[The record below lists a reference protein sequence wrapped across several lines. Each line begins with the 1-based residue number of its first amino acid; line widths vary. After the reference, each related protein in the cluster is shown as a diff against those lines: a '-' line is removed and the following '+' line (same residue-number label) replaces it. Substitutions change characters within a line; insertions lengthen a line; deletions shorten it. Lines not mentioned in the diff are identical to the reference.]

1 MTPDLIL
8 VLDAGTTSTRAIAF
22 TQAGEIVASAGR
34 PITQHYPQPGWVEHD
49 AGEIWRA
56 SRDCLIE
63 VANAVEAPRINA
75 VEAPR
80 INAVG
85 APRIAAIGIT
95 NQRETTVFWDRG
107 SGEPVAP
114 AIVWQDR
121 RTAQT
126 CARLRADGHEPAVQ
140 AQTGLLLDPYFSATK
155 IRWALDNWP
164 AVASAL
170 ADGRLAVGTIES
182 WLIWKLSAGARH
194 VTDASNA
201 SRTLL
206 MDLATCEW
214 DAGLLALFDV
224 PRSILP
230 EIVDCAGPLATTA
243 LLGGEIAITG
253 SAGDQQAAA
262 IGQACLSPGQVKATY
277 GTGCFLLA
285 HAGSVPPKSTHR
297 LLATVAWRLGGVPA
311 YALEGSIFT
320 AGAAV
325 QWLRDGL
332 GIIASSAETEA
343 LAQSVPD
350 SGGVV
355 FVPALAGMGAPH
367 WRPEARGT
375 LTGLSGGTTRAHIAR
390 ATLEAMGQQ
399 TADLVDAFAADG
411 VLVARL
417 RVDGGMTANDW
428 LCQDLADSL
437 GVVVE
442 RPRVIETTA
451 LGAAMLAGVGAGL
464 FASLSDA
471 AVAMSA
477 PDRAF
482 TPAATPEAR
491 AARRAAWARAVR
503 QTLAE

>member
-1 MTPDLIL
+1 MTADLIL

-22 TQAGEIVASAGR
+22 DTAGAIVASAGR
-34 PITQHYPQPGWVEHD
+34 PITQHYPQSGWVEHD
-49 AGEIWRA
+49 AAEIWRL

-63 VANAVEAPRINA
+63 VSD
-75 VEAPR
+75 
-80 INAVG
+80 AVG
-85 APRIAAIGIT
+85 APRIKAIGIT
-95 NQRETTVFWDRG
+95 NQRETIVFWDSH
-107 SGEPVAP
+107 SGEPLAH

-121 RTAQT
+121 RTADA
-126 CARLRADGHEPAVQ
+126 CAALKAAGHETAVQ
-140 AQTGLLLDPYFSATK
+140 AQTGLLLDPYFSGTK

-164 AVASAL
+164 QVAA
-170 ADGRLAVGTIES
+170 AERDGRLLVGTVES

-194 VTDASNA
+194 VTDATNA

-214 DAGLLALFDV
+214 DAGLCALIGV
-224 PRSILP
+224 PAAILP
-230 EIVDCAGPLATTA
+230 TIVDCAGPVATTA
-243 LLGGEIAITG
+243 LLGGDTPITG

-262 IGQACLSPGQVKATY
+262 IGQACLLPGQLKATY

-285 HAGSVPPKSTHR
+285 HAGAVPPVSTHR
-297 LLATVAWRLGGVPA
+297 LLSTVAWRLGGIPA
-311 YALEGSIFT
+311 YALEGAIFT

-332 GIIASSAETEA
+332 GIIGTSAETAA

-367 WRPEARGT
+367 WQPEARGL
-375 LTGLSGGTTRAHIAR
+375 LTGLSGGTTRAHIVR

-399 TADLVDAFAADG
+399 TADLVDALAADG
-411 VLVARL
+411 VAAEKL
-417 RVDGGMTANDW
+417 RVDGGMVANDW

-437 GVVVE
+437 GITVE

-451 LGAAMLAGVGAGL
+451 LGAAMLAGVGAGIWDDL
-464 FASLSDA
+464 QTA
-471 AVAMSA
+471 AAAMSA
-477 PDRAF
+477 ADRSFA
-482 TPAATPEAR
+482 PVASPETR
-491 AARRAAWARAVR
+491 VVRRAAWARAVR
-503 QTLAE
+503 QTLAI

>member
-1 MTPDLIL
+1 MKPDLIL

-22 TQAGEIVASAGR
+22 TQGGEIVASAGR
-34 PITQHYPQPGWVEHD
+34 PITQHYPQSGWVEHD
-49 AGEIWRA
+49 ASEIWRA

-63 VANAVEAPRINA
+63 VAD
-75 VEAPR
+75 
-80 INAVG
+80 AVG
-85 APRIAAIGIT
+85 ARRVAAIGIT
-95 NQRETTVFWDRG
+95 NQRETMVFWDCV

-121 RTAQT
+121 RTAET
-126 CARLRADGHEPAVQ
+126 CARLKADGHEPAVQ
-140 AQTGLLLDPYFSATK
+140 AKTGLLLDPYFSGTK

-164 AVASAL
+164 QVAAAL
-170 ADGRLAVGTIES
+170 ANGHLLAGTVES

-194 VTDASNA
+194 VTDATNA

-206 MDLATCEW
+206 MNLASCEW
-214 DAGLLALFDV
+214 DDGLLALFDV

-230 EIVDCAGPLATTA
+230 QIVDCAGPLATTA
-243 LLGGEIAITG
+243 LLGSETAITG

-262 IGQACLSPGQVKATY
+262 IGQACLSPGQLKATY

-285 HAGSVPPKSTHR
+285 HAGPVAPKSTHR
-297 LLATVAWRLGGVPA
+297 LLSTVAWRLGGVPA

-332 GIIASSAETEA
+332 GIITSSAESES
-343 LAQSVPD
+343 LAQSVSD

-375 LTGLSGGTTRAHIAR
+375 LTGLSGGTTRAHIVR

-399 TADLVDAFAADG
+399 TADLVDALVADG
-411 VLVARL
+411 VPAAKL
-417 RVDGGMTANDW
+417 RVDGGMVANDW

-464 FASLSDA
+464 FASLA
-471 AVAMSA
+471 AAAAAMSA
-477 PDRAF
+477 SDRSF
-482 TPAATPEAR
+482 KPAATPETRAVLRAR
-491 AARRAAWARAVR
+491 WARAVR
-503 QTLAE
+503 QTLAD